1 MASGEPVVDSNQT
14 RRSPL
19 FANALAVVFV
29 VAATGIGREL
39 EPIWGT
45 SGGHPY
51 LLQLPAIMVSAWIG
65 GVIPG
70 VVATF
75 LGTLAISFYWIEP
88 TRTLH
93 MHRLGDAVALA
104 IFFGCGVVVS
114 VLAERVHS
122 ARRREERLRR
132 ARESLLA
139 IVAHDLRNPLS
150 SILLAARA
158 LRRRSGE
165 VSRKVDTIERAASRM
180 DSLIGDLVD
189 ASVLDREGNL
199 AMVLTDE
206 SVPSLIADAVVSVTG
221 RAAAKS
227 IVIATD
233 LAGDVP
239 PIRCDRA
246 RVLQVLT
253 NLLDN
258 AIKFTPDGGNIDVRA
273 TPLDGSVRIEVSDT
287 GPGIKAEHQ
296 SEVFRRHWSAVSKGA
311 GAGLGLY
318 IANGIVR
325 AHGGRLSLHSEP
337 GHGTSF
343 FATFPVAAA
352 AAAPKRHQ
360 SKRFHLS

>member
-1 MASGEPVVDSNQT
+1 MDSGEPTVDSNQ
-14 RRSPL
+14 RHPSPL
-19 FANALAVVFV
+19 FANGLAVVFV

-39 EPIWGT
+39 EPLWGT

-51 LLQLPAIMVSAWIG
+51 LLQLTAIMVSAWIG

-93 MHRLGDAVALA
+93 MHRFGDAVALA
-104 IFFGCGVVVS
+104 IFFGCGIVVS
-114 VLAERVHS
+114 TLAERVHS

-158 LRRRSGE
+158 LRRRPDE
-165 VSRKVDTIERAASRM
+165 LSRKLDTIEQAASRM

-199 AMVLTDE
+199 SMTLTDE
-206 SVPSLIADAVVSVTG
+206 DVPSLIVDAVVSATV

-227 IVIATD
+227 IRIAPISPVTCRPSGATERACFRCLPICWTTRSSSLRTEETSTSGQPPWMD
-233 LAGDVP
+233 RSESKCRTRAPASRRSTSPKSSDGTGQPFPKVPVQASAFTSPTASYEHTVAGSGSTANP
-239 PIRCDRA
+239 A
-246 RVLQVLT
+246 MERVFL
-253 NLLDN
+253 
-258 AIKFTPDGGNIDVRA
+258 
-273 TPLDGSVRIEVSDT
+273 
-287 GPGIKAEHQ
+287 
-296 SEVFRRHWSAVSKGA
+296 RRS
-311 GAGLGLY
+311 
-318 IANGIVR
+318 
-325 AHGGRLSLHSEP
+325 P
-337 GHGTSF
+337 
-343 FATFPVAAA
+343 
-352 AAAPKRHQ
+352 
-360 SKRFHLS
+360 